1 MSPRTTS
8 LPEGLVGAW
17 ALVGYEVPEAPPQR
31 RYPLGQRPL
40 GQLVYTA
47 DGYMAV
53 HYMAGD
59 RPPLAAPNWRIASDA
74 ERLAA
79 VATYGGYSGRY
90 EWLPG
95 NGAAGDRVAH
105 HVDASIY
112 PNWIGT
118 TLVRNVHLDGADL
131 VITADP
137 PAPGQPPV
145 PVLRWRRRP

>member
-1 MSPRTTS
+1 MTAAR
-8 LPEGLVGAW
+8 LVGAW
-17 ALVGYEVPEAPPQR
+17 ELVGYEVPAAPPPQR
-31 RYPLGQRPL
+31 HPLGARPL

-53 HYMAGD
+53 HYMAGE
-59 RPPLAAPNWRIASDA
+59 RPLLAAENWRTASDG

-90 EWLPG
+90 EWL
-95 NGAAGDRVAH
+95 GDRVAH

-118 TLVRNVHLDGADL
+118 TLVRNAVLDGDL
-131 VITADP
+131 LVLRATVDDPAPEPGRP
-137 PAPGQPPV
+137 PA